1 MTGSILGNCF
11 SEFRFSARRLE
22 TLPAYLV
29 PEEAESL
36 AAFRARRPV
45 PERSL
50 RTNDYL
56 REVAEDVLA
65 GRERLRIR
73 VVDEPL
79 SPYIQWELERYSENQ
94 VAGEQILITVRN
106 AGDEKA
112 QRKLAQLAGDFWFFD
127 AGEEDERAV
136 LMEYDHQGGFAG
148 AQLGTAGVLHDCRKM
163 WNLAVQHAV
172 PLNEYAARRRRIAAA

>member
-1 MTGSILGNCF
+1 MSDTASCGITQGGTHAEDHDQDVRRLRGQELPGHLGNRHPGPDGGPGNARPGRQPGSGRRDARGRERGLRPGQPALRLAPVTGSILGNCF

-65 GRERLRIR
+65 GRERLR
-73 VVDEPL
+73 
-79 SPYIQWELERYSENQ
+79 
-94 VAGEQILITVRN
+94 
-106 AGDEKA
+106 
-112 QRKLAQLAGDFWFFD
+112 
-127 AGEEDERAV
+127 
-136 LMEYDHQGGFAG
+136 
-148 AQLGTAGVLHDCRKM
+148 
-163 WNLAVQHAV
+163 
-172 PLNEYAARRRRIAAA
+172 